1 MIKCNLIYLIK
12 CRSIMCHISI
22 RTFIYIFC
30 FQLMLL
36 QFSAVFFQFFSRL
49 CVFQQPKN
57 KLLHIFWSQWYIFT
71 CALFDFLQIYTK
83 IYIKVIVITWWALSL
98 RATKFLAWWTRSIP
112 WLLMTWLLT
121 SPGHQQPWYWLCKIH
136 KLLVFRRN
144 NFNNLHHFT
153 VEERYKIQKRVNIFF
168 FK

>member
-1 MIKCNLIYLIK
+1 
-12 CRSIMCHISI
+12 MCHISI

-57 KLLHIFWSQWYIFT
+57 KLLQIFWSQWYIFT

-83 IYIKVIVITWWALSL
+83 IDIKVIVITWWALSL
-98 RATKFLAWWTRSIP
+98 RATKFSAWWTRSIP

-121 SPGHQQPWYWLCKIH
+121 SPGHQQPWYWRCKIH
-136 KLLVFRRN
+136 RLLSSMRKSTTCIILLSRN
-144 NFNNLHHFT
+144 DTKH
-153 VEERYKIQKRVNIFF
+153 RNIFIYF
-168 FK
+168 LKIIQHPKGYKSL